1 MTLTQ
6 LIAQYQASGGSL
18 SGDILGNAADEV
30 WAMMLSES
38 RGRIL
43 EVEEEGP
50 LGSLV
55 LQCFRHMVEYAAGA
69 GDSLQSETLGQW
81 SRTYR
86 DSGKRRDQQLLTIL
100 RQYLGETGLLYRGY

>member
-1 MTLTQ
+1 
-6 LIAQYQASGGSL
+6 
-18 SGDILGNAADEV
+18 
-30 WAMMLSES
+30 MMLSES